1 MMVGFNK
8 KAKKHGSR
16 LGGLSEGW
24 IIHGLPLDTD
34 HS

>member
-8 KAKKHGSR
+8 KAR
-16 LGGLSEGW
+16 EPTRRLSEGW